1 MKRYLLIAVCLTA
14 TLTAGAV
21 VSAGASASGL
31 PALYECAKLK
41 KDATTKKYEGKYEKG
56 CVKENSKGEGEYEIK
71 EGFGKGKTFKAKGGG
86 ANLEV
91 ESVGG
96 IDCVKSSATAKFNSP
111 TTGDDVVATF
121 GDCEYS
127 GHKCNSAG
135 ATTGTIVTKALK
147 GEVGYLSDAELLSP
161 KVGVAFSPESGEVL
175 AAFVCGPIVFEVT
188 GASIAEVTPVNKFGK
203 EAVFSFRQKRI
214 GVQEWQSFEGGPE
227 QALRVWVCEDCSKPH
242 GESGAY
248 FDADEQLE
256 IKAKTE
262 DLELK
267 A

>member
-1 MKRYLLIAVCLTA
+1 MIGACLAA
-14 TLTAGAV
+14 TLTAGAFA
-21 VSAGASASGL
+21 SAGASASGTL
-31 PALYECAKLK
+31 PALYECAKVKPKGTGRYNKGCLV
-41 KDATTKKYEGKYEKG
+41 EGKHGVGENDYE
-56 CVKENSKGEGEYEIK
+56 VK
-71 EGFGKGKTFKAKGGG
+71 EGFGKGKAFKAKGGG

-96 IDCVKSSATAKFNSP
+96 IDCAKSSATAKFNSP

-127 GHKCNSAG
+127 GHKCSSAG

-175 AAFVCGPIVFEVT
+175 AAFVCGPFVFEVT

-227 QALRVWVCEDCSKPH
+227 QALRVWACEDCSKPH
-242 GESGAY
+242 GESGTY
-248 FDADEQLE
+248 FNADEQLE
-256 IKAKTE
+256 ITAKTE
-262 DLELK
+262 NLELK